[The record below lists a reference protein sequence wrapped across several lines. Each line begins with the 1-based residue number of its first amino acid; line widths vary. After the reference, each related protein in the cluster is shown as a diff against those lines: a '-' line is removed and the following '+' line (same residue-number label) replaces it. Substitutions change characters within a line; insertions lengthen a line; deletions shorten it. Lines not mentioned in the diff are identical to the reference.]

1 MVGTAYNT
9 SYFLMAFQHVQLGG
23 KKILFFLEKKRGGN
37 QGRRKRKLQ
46 STKSPVFNEN
56 ANAYYIQKSTIQL
69 KTFFGKRNQT
79 AMYSAGLDDTD
90 QKKNNKIN
98 ILN

>member
-1 MVGTAYNT
+1 MF
-9 SYFLMAFQHVQLGG
+9 SWG
-23 KKILFFLEKKRGGN
+23 KKKSCSFLRKRGGEN

-69 KTFFGKRNQT
+69 KKLFGKINQT
-79 AMYSAGLDDTD
+79 AKYSAGLDDTD
-90 QKKNNKIN
+90 QKQNNKEIF
-98 ILN
+98 LTS